1 MLNNNITETFA
12 ATLSLSERR
21 GDEDESS
28 NEISIISLN
37 KDIIILLASYLN
49 AQDML
54 RLALCCKR
62 FGKRDEAYDHSLM
75 EEAAMRQLSRDATE
89 EQMTSIPRS
98 KGESWIGLY
107 SYKPKKMMH
116 GER

>member
-1 MLNNNITETFA
+1 MPNNNITETFA
-12 ATLSLSERR
+12 ATLSLSERW

-54 RLALCCKR
+54 IRLALCCKR
-62 FGKRDEAYDHSLM
+62 FGKRDEAYAICANCPGMQLKSKCHVSR
-75 EEAAMRQLSRDATE
+75 EARE
-89 EQMTSIPRS
+89 NH
-98 KGESWIGLY
+98 GLVFIAI
-107 SYKPKKMMH
+107 SQK
-116 GER
+116 R

>member
-1 MLNNNITETFA
+1 MPNNNITETFA
-12 ATLSLSERR
+12 ATLSLSERW

-54 RLALCCKR
+54 IRLALCCKR

-107 SYKPKKMMH
+107 SYK
-116 GER
+116 